1 MRVRR
6 EAVELGDGVEDGG
19 VGDDLGGQG
28 VAQVAEDGGVGGGA
42 GEGLDGNSIGL
53 KNLLNKSKMALI
65 GFLGRMHLHPVSFI
79 TDALKQMMW
88 TYRGPIRGKTPNI
101 NLR

>member
-28 VAQVAEDGGVGGGA
+28 VAQVAEDGGVGGWA

-65 GFLGRMHLHPVSFI
+65 AADWILG
-79 TDALKQMMW
+79 
-88 TYRGPIRGKTPNI
+88 
-101 NLR
+101 